1 MKEKTDNM
9 ECFAKITSCMKK
21 VYHKYRN
28 NNKYGIEKTN
38 LSLQGVLCVILL
50 LLFNVVSAQSDA
62 FFYEDYDRLNRDVSE
77 GFSFGNFD
85 SNTLGLNF
93 SEFITNETGL
103 NFDGMNDD
111 ESGLSFGNFEYEDVA
126 LGNGLLLLGG
136 MAVLRLRR
144 KNIGSIKNSDN

>member
-9 ECFAKITSCMKK
+9 ECIAKITSCKKK

-28 NNKYGIEKTN
+28 NNKYGIKKTN

-50 LLFNVVSAQSDA
+50 LLCNVVSAQSDA
-62 FFYEDYDRLNRDVSE
+62 FFYENYDRLNRDVSE
-77 GFSFGNFD
+77 GFSFGDFD
-85 SNTLGLNF
+85 SNTFGLNF

-111 ESGLSFGNFEYEDVA
+111 ESGLSFGDFEYEDVA

>member
-9 ECFAKITSCMKK
+9 ECFAKITSCKKK
-21 VYHKYRN
+21 VYHKYY
-28 NNKYGIEKTN
+28 NNKFGIEKTN
-38 LSLQGVLCVILL
+38 LFLQGVLCVILL
-50 LLFNVVSAQSDA
+50 LLCNVVSAQSDA

-77 GFSFGNFD
+77 GFSFGDFD
-85 SNTLGLNF
+85 SNTFGLNF